1 MTVPRCGLG
10 LISLDGS
17 LYALGGWVGLE
28 IGDSVEKYDPSVG
41 VWSRVDKV
49 QTPRFAFG
57 VTSYQ
62 GMILYPLN
70 CMNYHHKDYI
80 FQHRSLSSLH
90 MFQYFNTGS
99 NMRTVTTFSL
109 TALDAKGFPSS
120 IKFQSQFQVSFT
132 LWVV

>member
-41 VWSRVDKV
+41 VWSKVDKV
-49 QTPRFAFG
+49 RTPRFAFG

-62 GMILYPLN
+62 GMIILPIQL
-70 CMNYHHKDYI
+70 CE
-80 FQHRSLSSLH
+80 LSS
-90 MFQYFNTGS
+90 
-99 NMRTVTTFSL
+99 
-109 TALDAKGFPSS
+109 
-120 IKFQSQFQVSFT
+120 
-132 LWVV
+132 